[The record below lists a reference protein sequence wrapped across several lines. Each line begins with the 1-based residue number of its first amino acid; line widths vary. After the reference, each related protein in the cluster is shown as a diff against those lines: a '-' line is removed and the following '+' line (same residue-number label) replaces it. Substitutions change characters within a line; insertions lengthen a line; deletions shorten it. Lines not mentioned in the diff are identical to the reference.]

1 MSVSK
6 MNENAENINPVQVT
20 EVLGTGAEAHR
31 LAMVGEWTFM
41 VREADRD
48 REPLVSDEVLAQRL
62 GFDRPRKI
70 KDMIRRHIADGNINP
85 FAVRTTVGQTGGRPG
100 TLYCLGEADAL
111 FLVTRSDTPKAI
123 ALTKEMIRV
132 FMLARRGLMPVSPSV
147 DSAVGAALALVPG
160 LVAQLEAYRA
170 DLGAMRM
177 EIGTLR
183 GELATGVIGAEV
195 AKAEILR
202 PLARVAALY
211 ATPTRKV
218 KAVRRS
224 MENRLRAILG
234 FVGPGS
240 AWSMLP
246 RRLLDVAQRQL
257 TMWLD
262 EAIAARAV
270 ALRSSQTDL
279 FAKN

>member
-1 MSVSK
+1 
-6 MNENAENINPVQVT
+6 MNQGAENINPVQVT

-31 LAMVGEWTFM
+31 LAVVGEWTFM

-48 REPLVSDEVLAQRL
+48 REPMIPDADLAERIGLPIHKFRQL
-62 GFDRPRKI
+62 SG
-70 KDMIRRHIADGNINP
+70 RHERAGNINP
-85 FAVRTTVGQTGGRPG
+85 FAVSTTVGQNGGRPG
-100 TLYCLGEADAL
+100 KQRFYDEADAL
-111 FLVTRSDTPKAI
+111 FIVSRSETPKAI

-132 FMLARRGLMPVSPSV
+132 FMLARRGLMPMAPSV

-170 DLGAMRM
+170 DLGAMRA

-195 AKAEILR
+195 AKAEVLR

-211 ATPTRKV
+211 ATPVRKV
-218 KAVRRS
+218 KAARRS
-224 MENRLRAILG
+224 LENRLRAILG